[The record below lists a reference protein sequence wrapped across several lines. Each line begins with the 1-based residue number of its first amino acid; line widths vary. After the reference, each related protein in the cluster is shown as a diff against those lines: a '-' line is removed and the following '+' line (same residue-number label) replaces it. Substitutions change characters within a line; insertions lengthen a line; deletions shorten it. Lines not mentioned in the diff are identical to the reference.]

1 MKDIPTLLKL
11 FIMLDTY
18 NEWSSLNPINQG
30 ELEPLSEFEQLQEDY
45 LQLRARYNHQRNK
58 IKELINQLEGF
69 EHQAYLLNK
78 LKQL

>member
-1 MKDIPTLLKL
+1 MI
-11 FIMLDTY
+11 DTY
-18 NEWSSLNPINQG
+18 NEWSSLNPINQE

-58 IKELINQLEGF
+58 IKELISQLEGF

>member
-1 MKDIPTLLKL
+1 
-11 FIMLDTY
+11 MLDTY
-18 NEWSSLNPINQG
+18 NEWSSLNPINQE
-30 ELEPLSEFEQLQEDY
+30 ELEPLSEFDQLQEDY
-45 LQLRARYNHQRNK
+45 LELRARYNHQRNK

>member
-1 MKDIPTLLKL
+1 
-11 FIMLDTY
+11 MLDTY
-18 NEWSSLNPINQG
+18 NEWSSRNPINQG
-30 ELEPLSEFEQLQEDY
+30 ELEPLSEFDQLQEDY

>member
-1 MKDIPTLLKL
+1 
-11 FIMLDTY
+11 MLDTY
-18 NEWSSLNPINQG
+18 NEWSSLNPINQAD
-30 ELEPLSEFEQLQEDY
+30 LEPLSEFEQLQEDY

>member
-18 NEWSSLNPINQG
+18 NEWSSLNPINQE

-69 EHQAYLLNK
+69 EHQTYLLNK

>member
-1 MKDIPTLLKL
+1 
-11 FIMLDTY
+11 MLDTY
-18 NEWSSLNPINQG
+18 NEWSSLNPINQ
-30 ELEPLSEFEQLQEDY
+30 EDLEPLSEFDQLQEDY

>member
-1 MKDIPTLLKL
+1 MI
-11 FIMLDTY
+11 DTY

-30 ELEPLSEFEQLQEDY
+30 ELEPLSEFDQLQEDY
-45 LQLRARYNHQRNK
+45 IQLRARYNHQRNK

>member
-1 MKDIPTLLKL
+1 
-11 FIMLDTY
+11 MLDTY
-18 NEWSSLNPINQG
+18 NEWSSLNPINQE

-58 IKELINQLEGF
+58 INELINQLEGF
-69 EHQAYLLNK
+69 EHQTYLLNK

>member
-1 MKDIPTLLKL
+1 
-11 FIMLDTY
+11 MLDTY
-18 NEWSSLNPINQG
+18 NEWSSRNPINQ
-30 ELEPLSEFEQLQEDY
+30 EDLEPLSEFEQLQEDY

-69 EHQAYLLNK
+69 EHQTYLLNK

>member
-1 MKDIPTLLKL
+1 
-11 FIMLDTY
+11 MLDTY

-45 LQLRARYNHQRNK
+45 LQLRSRYNHQRNK

>member
-1 MKDIPTLLKL
+1 MI
-11 FIMLDTY
+11 DTY
-18 NEWSSLNPINQG
+18 NEWSSLNPINQE

-45 LQLRARYNHQRNK
+45 LQLRSRYNHQRNK

>member
-1 MKDIPTLLKL
+1 MI
-11 FIMLDTY
+11 DTY

-30 ELEPLSEFEQLQEDY
+30 DLEPLSEFEQLQEDY

>member
-1 MKDIPTLLKL
+1 MI
-11 FIMLDTY
+11 DTY
-18 NEWSSLNPINQG
+18 NEWSSRNPINQ
-30 ELEPLSEFEQLQEDY
+30 EDLEPLSEFDQLQEDY

>member
-1 MKDIPTLLKL
+1 
-11 FIMLDTY
+11 MLDTY
-18 NEWSSLNPINQG
+18 NEWSSLNPINQE

>member
-1 MKDIPTLLKL
+1 
-11 FIMLDTY
+11 MLDTY

-45 LQLRARYNHQRNK
+45 LELRARYNHQRNK

>member
-1 MKDIPTLLKL
+1 
-11 FIMLDTY
+11 MLDTY
-18 NEWSSLNPINQG
+18 NEWSSLNPINQE

-45 LQLRARYNHQRNK
+45 LQLRARYKHQRNK

-69 EHQAYLLNK
+69 EHQTYLLNK

>member
-1 MKDIPTLLKL
+1 MI
-11 FIMLDTY
+11 DTY
-18 NEWSSLNPINQG
+18 NEWSSLNPINQE

>member
-1 MKDIPTLLKL
+1 
-11 FIMLDTY
+11 MLDTY

-30 ELEPLSEFEQLQEDY
+30 ELERLSEFDQLQEDY
-45 LQLRARYNHQRNK
+45 LELRARYNHQRNK

>member
-1 MKDIPTLLKL
+1 MI
-11 FIMLDTY
+11 DTY
-18 NEWSSLNPINQG
+18 NEWSSLNPINQK
-30 ELEPLSEFEQLQEDY
+30 ELEPLSELEQLQEDY

>member
-1 MKDIPTLLKL
+1 
-11 FIMLDTY
+11 MLDTY

>member
-18 NEWSSLNPINQG
+18 NEWSSLNPINQE
-30 ELEPLSEFEQLQEDY
+30 ELEPLSEFDQLQEDY
-45 LQLRARYNHQRNK
+45 LELRARYNHQRNK

>member
-1 MKDIPTLLKL
+1 
-11 FIMLDTY
+11 MLDTY

-30 ELEPLSEFEQLQEDY
+30 ELERLSEFDQLQEDY
-45 LQLRARYNHQRNK
+45 LELRARYNHQRNK

-69 EHQAYLLNK
+69 EHQTYLLNK